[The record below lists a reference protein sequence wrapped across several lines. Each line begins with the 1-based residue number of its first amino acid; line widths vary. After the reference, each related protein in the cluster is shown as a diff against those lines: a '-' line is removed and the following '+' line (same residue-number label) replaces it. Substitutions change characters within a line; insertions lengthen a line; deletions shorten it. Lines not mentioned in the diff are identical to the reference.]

1 MDWAI
6 GQGLLG
12 LQTSV
17 NKRDAVKQELGVLQ
31 ILDQQMRQDK
41 ADKEASQLKEQA
53 YQAEISKF
61 ADTLLAPDRD
71 RINQKSK
78 ILSMRIREHIKTN
91 GGDMEK
97 FFANGGHRLMSDY
110 KSDIINSTESSQFL
124 DNKKNMEIIVEMQS
138 KGFGHLINPTDL
150 ANLENFQKTGNGK
163 VTYTGMMSEIEMP
176 NDDKYEY
183 GMSIPAKDILY
194 KNYMKIMGN
203 YKLTHPNTGEPTE
216 ADLLAFTAAHY
227 GEKGSNWQKSHQEK
241 VAKDNH
247 IEAISKIQA
256 DERMNAADNAAE
268 IEKEKIKAMAD
279 MAKGSG
285 RGGRGGAGGDGA
297 DGGSAGGG
305 FGPGEKGYKSQYTA
319 DVAQVFSNVPKYGLK
334 AKDFQQ
340 GWWNKYE
347 YPDLAKNTLGED
359 FVMSSEDYMD
369 GGDGDWSSWYA
380 SGYQPRNAKKLRL
393 DTTAVTKAVL
403 GDSYTLENG
412 YLKAVK
418 LDKNLGWFD
427 AAGRKISDW
436 NDSAWYGDDDYLQEE
451 ENQNKDFKVLGPI
464 TVGVAKTADG
474 KENMIMNVVDGKGST
489 SIDKD
494 ATSKYDER
502 LGDSDITM
510 RAALAIQSDDGHTF
524 YIPFDPTVSKVQSD
538 IDAYDKGNDTTDE
551 EQSVYQRSSET
562 KQKNA
567 STAQKEARI
576 NEFWNATNG
585 DKQTAAS
592 IYGESVALG
601 VPKSPQSREKLI
613 KSFYGALASFSG
625 QTSDYSEA
633 AKDQYFSMKVNQL
646 IEKGYSDIKKDLNK
660 LNGNISDDKI
670 IEKMK
675 LYNPEEAELYDSWKI
690 NYNYL
695 MRKK

>member
-78 ILSMRIREHIKTN
+78 ILSMRIRDHIKTN

-124 DNKKNMEIIVEMQS
+124 DNKKNMERIIEAQS

-176 NDDKYEY
+176 KDDKYEY

-227 GEKGSNWQKSHQEK
+227 GEKGSNWQKSHHEK
-241 VAKDNH
+241 IAKDNH

-592 IYGESVALG
+592 IDGESVALG
-601 VPKSPQSREKLI
+601 VPKNPQSREKLI
-613 KSFYGALASFSG
+613 KSFYGGLASFSG

-675 LYNPEEAELYDSWKI
+675 SYNPEEAELYDSWKI